1 MHRPAVNL
9 TALLIALALGASAAQ
24 AQPAREDRVAIH
36 YADPADRKH
45 NFLRDLLKQQQALEQ
60 MRDRLSVFRWPRTLR
75 LEVRSCGGDPNASYD
90 NAEIVVCYEFL
101 ALFWNA
107 ANSPKRPADV
117 TRADALVGPFLDTFF
132 HEAGHAMFD
141 LFKIPLF
148 GAEEDAADQVSA
160 YLMLQFP
167 PPQNRGLIVGAAYSY
182 ATEIKV
188 RDPRDLYRPRLR
200 FGRHIASAN
209 EHSSPAQRLFNLLCI
224 AYGADK
230 TLFADMVAKRWLPKE
245 RAENCADEYR
255 QVDFAYRALIAPHVD
270 PASR

>member
-1 MHRPAVNL
+1 MHRPIARL
-9 TALLIALALGASAAQ
+9 TAQLIVLALGASAAQ

-45 NFLRDLLKQQQALEQ
+45 NFLRDLLKQQQALER

-90 NAEIVVCYEFL
+90 NAEIIVCYEFL
-101 ALFWNA
+101 AQFWTA
-107 ANSPKRPADV
+107 ANARTRPAAV
-117 TRADALVGPFLDTFF
+117 SRADALVGPFLDTVF

-182 ATEIKV
+182 ATEIRV
-188 RDPRDLYRPRLR
+188 RNPRDLYRPRLR
-200 FGRHIASAN
+200 FSRHVASAK
-209 EHSSPAQRLFNLLCI
+209 EHSTPAQRLFNLICI
-224 AYGADK
+224 AYGFDK
-230 TLFADMVAKRWLPKE
+230 VLFADAVEQRWLPKE
-245 RAENCADEYR
+245 RAAGCADEYR
-255 QVDFAYRALIAPHVD
+255 QVEFAYRTLIAPHMD
-270 PASR
+270 SP